1 MLEHLPAPWSR
12 GALVSTQFHRGAGP
26 GVVSLPLR
34 FLDHRLTKLL
44 NLINYKKNIS
54 SEFVGDIY
62 IYLHYYYYHYYYQ
75 YYYYHYY
82 YYHYYYHYY
91 YLYIV
96 YMILIYI
103 YTNNII

>member
-26 GVVSLPLR
+26 GLVSLPLR

-62 IYLHYYYYHYYYQ
+62 IY
-75 YYYYHYY
+75 
-82 YYHYYYHYY
+82 
-91 YLYIV
+91 IF
-96 YMILIYI
+96 
-103 YTNNII
+103 IIIIIIIIISIIIIIITIIITIIIIIICI